1 MRWRPVE
8 AGSGQ
13 VYSQAMPRLGDQVFL
28 VAGDNQRCTGIAHVV
43 SERYV
48 VTGGQVSSAEVGVV
62 QI

>member
-8 AGSGQ
+8 AGTGQ
-13 VYSQAMPRLGDQVFL
+13 AYSREMPRLGDQVFL
-28 VAGDNQRCTGIAHVV
+28 AGGDSQRCAGIAHVV